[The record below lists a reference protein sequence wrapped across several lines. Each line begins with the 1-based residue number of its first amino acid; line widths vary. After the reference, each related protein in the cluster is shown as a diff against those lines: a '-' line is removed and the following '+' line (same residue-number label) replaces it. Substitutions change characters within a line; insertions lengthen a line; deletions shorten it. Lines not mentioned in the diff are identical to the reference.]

1 MYVTDELRLTTNTNT
16 IKNMSLVAVIVKA
29 YFFLR
34 FFSNK
39 FKQNTHTMI

>member
-29 YFFLR
+29 YFFT